1 MVSDAC
7 FVNSFILHTEGSINM
22 DMDME
27 MNSTLSPSGG
37 SRIETSPYIMYSQQQ
52 QIRHDSSEKMMSEY
66 HVLVPGTCRIPVV
79 LVYSIRG
86 LLYIE
91 EDQTSWICSD
101 PENLR
106 KRNTYALFTY
116 GIRITLQEER
126 NGLTIGDHFHFS
138 QFIS

>member
-1 MVSDAC
+1 
-7 FVNSFILHTEGSINM
+7 
-22 DMDME
+22 
-27 MNSTLSPSGG
+27 
-37 SRIETSPYIMYSQQQ
+37 
-52 QIRHDSSEKMMSEY
+52 MSEY

-91 EDQTSWICSD
+91 EDQNSWICSD

-106 KRNTYALFTY
+106 KRITYALFTY